1 MSEFDTGLPSIRQ
14 IQGFIKQ
21 GKQLEIK
28 LLTNDL
34 FTGQLLWQD
43 QHSLY
48 LIDQDGQQMIIWRH
62 AIAYLKI
69 LEGGEITSRALQAL

>member
-69 LEGGEITSRALQAL
+69 LDGGEVTSRALQAL

>member
-43 QHSLY
+43 QYSLY
-48 LIDQDGQQMIIWRH
+48 LIAQDGQQMIIWRH

-69 LEGGEITSRALQAL
+69 LDGGEVTSRALQAL

>member
-69 LEGGEITSRALQAL
+69 LDGGEITSRALQAL